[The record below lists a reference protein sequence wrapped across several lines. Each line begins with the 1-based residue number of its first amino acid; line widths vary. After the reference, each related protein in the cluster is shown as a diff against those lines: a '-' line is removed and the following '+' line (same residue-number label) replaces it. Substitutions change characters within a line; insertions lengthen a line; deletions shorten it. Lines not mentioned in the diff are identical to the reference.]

1 MSNLEPGD
9 FPGVAHAPIMSVPL
23 DALQHVGRPSSPSSD
38 PPGVTPFSAVTAPPL
53 AAVAATALPSP
64 ALLERLTPEPRA
76 SFLCVW
82 ERLRHI
88 VARLLS
94 TFTAQAGPL
103 SQSNSWVI
111 FFVVL
116 LTFFPSPRQIL
127 ILVPWWLLRLQ
138 PGR

>member
-1 MSNLEPGD
+1 MKIALVEPVD
-9 FPGVAHAPIMSVPL
+9 VRGVAHAPFMCVPL
-23 DALQHVGRPSSPSSD
+23 DALQHGGRPSGSPSD
-38 PPGVTPFSAVTAPPL
+38 PPGVTPVSAVTTTPL
-53 AAVAATALPSP
+53 AALTATASPSP

-103 SQSNSWVI
+103 SQSNSWVMVLAI
-111 FFVVL
+111 L
-116 LTFFPSPRQIL
+116 LTFFPNPRRS
-127 ILVPWWLLRLQ
+127 LVIVT
-138 PGR
+138 